1 MKDERR
7 PWPSAPAI
15 SKSVISLICFIRC
28 LNIRYS
34 ENCILSH
41 IPHVIL
47 PCPPR
52 EEGGKIDGSMVFR
65 TPVGFKFKVTAASA
79 LVNVAEATPK

>member
-1 MKDERR
+1 M
-7 PWPSAPAI
+7 
-15 SKSVISLICFIRC
+15 
-28 LNIRYS
+28 
-34 ENCILSH
+34 SH

-47 PCPPR
+47 LCPPR